1 MKKLM
6 SVYALSALL
15 LAAGIVMIGCGGSG
29 TETPDTPEVK
39 VVVTNVIVPSSAEV
53 TAGENL
59 TFNLRG
65 KTNFS
70 ADDQVILRSA
80 SNTDFVCP
88 MVSFSDGNSL
98 AIRLPDN
105 IVSGS
110 YKVYVV
116 HGGQNYYVSQFDLTI
131 LKPLVIE
138 PGEGV
143 NIYGIVQCDGKGVPN
158 VLVSDGVEIVKTD
171 ENGIYQLKSL
181 KKWQYVFVIIPSG
194 YEVPSDGILPEF
206 HSALTKETNVAE
218 RKDFE
223 LVKVNNDN
231 FTLFVLGD
239 MHMAKRTDDI
249 AQLKSFSTTL
259 NASLA
264 AASGKRYCLTLG
276 DMTWDLYWYDNKYCF
291 PEYLQTVNDLFKN
304 VLFFH
309 TMGNHDND
317 MNSVGDFEKSFRY
330 TRDIAPTFYSFNL
343 GKVHFVVLDNID
355 YNTVGTGKD
364 NRGKYV
370 LDYTAEQM
378 AWLRKDLS
386 YVSKTTPVYI
396 TSHAPVSRP
405 NGASSFN
412 NSYMSGANDTGEA
425 NMADFIEAV
434 KDYDVHFLSGHTH
447 NLFHRRHNAKFAE
460 HNEGA
465 VCATWWWTGHLTPGI
480 HVAVDGT
487 PGGYGVWEF
496 KGTDATFSYQAA
508 GHDADY
514 QFRAYDMN
522 KVKEVYAANNSGLKT
537 NTYTN
542 AVMAGA
548 DAFPAN
554 TILVNVWDWDENWD
568 VKILEGSQE
577 LAVTRAYTYDPVH
590 AMSYTFPRSKAS
602 DSVSF
607 PSEKW
612 CHFFQAKASGA
623 NSTVTVKVTDR
634 NGKVYTETMTRPK
647 TFSLDAYKNK

>member
-1 MKKLM
+1 MKYMKKFL
-6 SVYALSALL
+6 SFNALSALL
-15 LAAGIVMIGCGGSG
+15 LAAGILMIGCGGSG
-29 TETPDTPEVK
+29 TEGPDQPEVK
-39 VVVTNVIVPSSAEV
+39 VVATNVSVPASAEV

-59 TFNLRG
+59 TFTLRG
-65 KTNFS
+65 KTHFS

-80 SNTDFVCP
+80 SNTDYPCT
-88 MVSFSDGNSL
+88 MVSFNDGTSMVV
-98 AIRLPDN
+98 RLPEN

-110 YKVYVV
+110 YKVYVK
-116 HGGQNYYVSQFDLTI
+116 HGGQNYYVSQFNLTI

-138 PGEGV
+138 PANGV

-158 VLVSDGVEIVKTD
+158 VLVSDGSDIVKTD

-206 HSALTKETNVAE
+206 HSALSKEAGVAE

-239 MHMAKRTDDI
+239 MHMAKRTNDI
-249 AQLKSFSTTL
+249 AQLTSFATTL
-259 NASLA
+259 NASLS

-276 DMTWDLYWYDNKYCF
+276 DMTWDKYWYDNKYCF
-291 PEYLQTVNDLFKN
+291 PEYLQTANGLFKN

-317 MNSVGDFEKSFRY
+317 MNSVGDFNKSFRY

-343 GKVHFVVLDNID
+343 GKIHFVVLDNID
-355 YNTVGTGKD
+355 YKNVEAGD
-364 NRGKYV
+364 SHRGEYK
-370 LDYTAEQM
+370 LDYTAEQL
-378 AWLRKDLS
+378 AWLQKDLS

-412 NSYMSGANDTGEA
+412 NSYMTG
-425 NMADFIEAV
+425 MADFIASLGE
-434 KDYDVHFLSGHTH
+434 YNVHFLSGHTH
-447 NLFHRRHNAKFAE
+447 NLFHRKHNSKFSE

-612 CHFFQAKASGA
+612 CHFFQAKASSA